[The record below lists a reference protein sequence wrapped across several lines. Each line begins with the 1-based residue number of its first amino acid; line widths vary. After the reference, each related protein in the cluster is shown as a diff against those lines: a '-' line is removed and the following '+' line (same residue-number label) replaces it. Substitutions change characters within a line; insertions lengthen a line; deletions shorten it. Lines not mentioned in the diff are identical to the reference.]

1 MDENTKNINNEI
13 ANEGVSSVELVEDK
27 LQEMDSD
34 LAKKEST
41 LDEREQILSEK
52 EHELD
57 NRCKEITIN
66 EKEILK
72 KREELAEREREIIKR
87 EHSLEQRERDNKSK
101 ATQIEQDFDRIK
113 KDCEENQKRQ
123 ESLHVL
129 ERELAQK
136 ENNLRS
142 QSIEKLRKE
151 IAEYRFN
158 EHAELDKEIDQERK
172 TRMEAI
178 SKEANNRRN
187 ELEQEIS
194 EARSEAK
201 AKIDAEK
208 KKLEEEAQKIETRRC
223 EVDNKEN
230 ELTIAR
236 SRVEYKEQQLDERMA
251 NWEDELNTRFK
262 GRDDEYNAKIYAKEE
277 ELDHLRKALEDSE
290 KRFGLLESAQMVYG
304 DLQCMQK
311 TIDDLH
317 NANEKLKDEISH
329 LPSAQTAADYE
340 RCKKRADELQDKVES
355 MRDYIER
362 AKAVNDE
369 NENLQRQVTLK
380 DKEIQDLK
388 WAWDESQE
396 QLKACEDRIDRLTAS
411 KTTPADR
418 ENRAESIKQPYL
430 RNPFEAQS
438 IEEDEAKKY
447 DELAWLNNIG
457 SLCDLYGVSF
467 PKRILYAFHTSLKIA
482 NWSTITVLAGV
493 SGTGKSELPR
503 LYSAFGGI
511 NFINVPVQPNWD
523 SQESMLGFFNSI
535 DNKFDA
541 QPMLRFLYQC
551 TNDFS
556 SNMAIVLL
564 DEMNLAHVEHY
575 FADFLSKL
583 ESRRSHSKDV
593 PSIDVSLGA
602 GVAPYELPLSRNV
615 LYCGTMNQDE
625 TTKSLSDKV
634 LDRGI
639 VINFPRPRHLMDRDG
654 ARNIKSFVSKRNIQ
668 PLSTSVWNS
677 WVEKQIKFE
686 GKQRE
691 ELNRYRVMLEEMNDH
706 LAEVGRAIGHRVWQ
720 SIEHYVMNYPDVRK
734 AFRDTMVESKVKDG
748 KIIEKTNGDL
758 TDELASAMHLAV
770 EDQIVQKV
778 MPKLR
783 GIDTNGKSME
793 KCLEPIR
800 ILLTNNNFN
809 LDNDYKRACEMG
821 YGQFMWCSAE
831 YIGDGE
837 DK

>member
-1 MDENTKNINNEI
+1 MTKNTKIKHKDI
-13 ANEGVSSVELVEDK
+13 ANEDVTPVESMEHNRQEIESNPTKKVSSLDEQERIVPDDILGDNLTAEDIAVK
-27 LQEMDSD
+27 GDD
-34 LAKKEST
+34 LAEK
-41 LDEREQILSEK
+41 ERELFS
-52 EHELD
+52 
-57 NRCKEITIN
+57 
-66 EKEILK
+66 
-72 KREELAEREREIIKR
+72 RERC
-87 EHSLEQRERDNKSK
+87 LEQRERDNESK
-101 ATQIEQDFDRIK
+101 AALIEKDFERIK
-113 KDCEENQKRQ
+113 KAAEKNGALS
-123 ESLHVL
+123 ESLHKRERDLARQETNIRSKTL
-129 ERELAQK
+129 ED
-136 ENNLRS
+136 LRT
-142 QSIEKLRKE
+142 E
-151 IAEYRFN
+151 IAEYRLS
-158 EHAELDKEIDQERK
+158 ERTKLDQEIAQERT
-172 TRMEAI
+172 TRMKAV
-178 SKEANNRRN
+178 SKEAEERRGV
-187 ELEQEIS
+187 LEQEIS
-194 EARSEAK
+194 KARSMAMQEIADARKEA
-201 AKIDAEK
+201 
-208 KKLEEEAQKIETRRC
+208 EASCHKVKR
-223 EVDNKEN
+223 KEN
-230 ELTIAR
+230 ELVIAQKN
-236 SRVEYKEQQLDERMA
+236 VEYKEQQLDERMA
-251 NWEDELNTRFK
+251 HWEKELEIRFK
-262 GRDDEYNAKIYAKEE
+262 GRDQEYNAKINAQE
-277 ELDHLRKALEDSE
+277 DIIANLRAALEESE
-290 KRFGLLESAQMVYG
+290 NRAGALESAQMVYG
-304 DLQCMQK
+304 DLPVMQK
-311 TIDDLH
+311 TIDDLR
-317 NANEKLKDEISH
+317 NANEKLREEMSH
-329 LPSAQTAADYE
+329 LPSAQTAADCE
-340 RCKKRADELQDKVES
+340 RYKSRVSELEQNLESLRSDIDRA
-355 MRDYIER
+355 RD
-362 AKAVNDE
+362 VNAE
-369 NENLQRQVTLK
+369 NENLQRQVALK
-380 DKEIQDLK
+380 DKAIQDLK

-396 QLKACEDRIDRLTAS
+396 QLKACEERIDRLTAS

-430 RNPFEAQS
+430 LKPFAAQS
-438 IEEDEAKKY
+438 ISEDEAQNC

-457 SLCDLYGVSF
+457 TLCDNYGVSF

-602 GVAPYELPLSRNV
+602 GVAPYELKLSRNL

-639 VINFPRPRHLMDRDG
+639 VINFPRPRHLIDRDG
-654 ARNIKSFVSKRNIQ
+654 ARNITSFVSKKKIQ
-668 PLSTSVWNS
+668 PLSISVWNM
-677 WVEKQIKFE
+677 WVEKQIKFD

-691 ELNRYRVMLEEMNDH
+691 ELNRYRGMLEEMNDH

-734 AFRDTMVESKVKDG
+734 AFRETIAVSKDKDG
-748 KIIEKTNGDL
+748 NLIEKANGDL
-758 TDELASAMHLAV
+758 TDELAEAMHVAV

-783 GIDTNGKSME
+783 GIDTSGKSME

-800 ILLTNNNFN
+800 MLLLNNGFN
-809 LDNDYKRACEMG
+809 LDNDYERACAMG

-837 DK
+837 EK